1 MSGTVAVIGGGIQ
14 GTLCALAC
22 SAAGWRVTL
31 FERKSKLWQG
41 ASANNEGK
49 IHLGFTYGLDRSGE
63 TQARLAELGRRF
75 EDTLAAILGTLPAGI
90 VVARRVIYARHVLSA
105 LEAEATE
112 AHLES
117 TAGMIGMAAAIR
129 RVPLTELK
137 ALFSD
142 QITDAWEVPETTIE
156 PTVLGEAILARL
168 THQADID
175 IVTNADISELCPDG
189 TVWDVGGRRLGQFD
203 RLLNC
208 AWDGM
213 ARLSG
218 DGAGFCLRGK
228 AGFIARVRSPGPA
241 LPVTFCFGPFGD
253 IVPLGGDRCYVSWY
267 PACLMG
273 FTTDLSAGSRWF
285 DHLAAGFDFAAAY
298 RLTRR
303 RLAELTRGF
312 ELDEQ
317 YERVRAGPILAA
329 GSTYIYDLES
339 RLHRRTAIGLDA
351 HGRIATINPGK
362 LTTAP
367 WWANEA
373 ARWIKDQRP
382 SSA

>member
-31 FERKSKLWQG
+31 FERKPKLWQG

-49 IHLGFTYGLDRSGE
+49 IHVGFTYGLDKSGE
-63 TQARLAELGRRF
+63 TQARLAQLGGRF
-75 EDTLAAILGTLPAGI
+75 EDALAALLGSLPAGI
-90 VVARRVIYARHVLSA
+90 IVARRVVYARHALSA

-117 TAGMIGMAAAIR
+117 TAGMIGMASAIR
-129 RVPLTELK
+129 RVPLRELR

-168 THQADID
+168 GRQADIN
-175 IVTNADISELCPDG
+175 IETNADVAELDQDG

-203 RLLNC
+203 RILNC
-208 AWDGM
+208 AWDGL
-213 ARLSG
+213 ARLGGS
-218 DGAGFCLRGK
+218 GAGFCLRGK

-253 IVPLGGDRCYVSWY
+253 IVPLGADRCYVSWY

-285 DHLAAGFDFAAAY
+285 DGLAAVFDFAAAY

-312 ELDEQ
+312 ELEEQ
-317 YERVRAGPILAA
+317 
-329 GSTYIYDLES
+329 
-339 RLHRRTAIGLDA
+339 
-351 HGRIATINPGK
+351 
-362 LTTAP
+362 
-367 WWANEA
+367 
-373 ARWIKDQRP
+373 
-382 SSA
+382 

>member
-1 MSGTVAVIGGGIQ
+1 MSRTVAVIGGGIQ

-22 SAAGWRVTL
+22 SAAGWRVAL
-31 FERKSKLWQG
+31 FERKSGLWQG

-49 IHLGFTYGLDRSGE
+49 IHLGFTYGLDKSGE
-63 TQARLAELGRRF
+63 TQARLAELGGRF
-75 EDTLAAILGTLPAGI
+75 EATLAAILGPLPARA
-90 VVARRVIYARHVLSA
+90 VVARRVIYARHAVSA

-112 AHLES
+112 AHLEH
-117 TAGMIGMAAAIR
+117 TARMIGAAASIR
-129 RVPLTELK
+129 RVPLPELRET
-137 ALFSD
+137 FSE

-168 THQADID
+168 ASQANID
-175 IVTNADISELCPDG
+175 IVTKADIAELCQDG

-208 AWDGM
+208 AWDGL
-213 ARLSG
+213 ARLRG
-218 DGAGFCLRGK
+218 NGAGFCLRGK

-241 LPVTFCFGPFGD
+241 LPITICFGPFGD
-253 IVPLGGDRCYVSWY
+253 IVPLGSDRCYVSWY

-285 DHLAAGFDFAAAY
+285 DRLAAEFDFAAAY
-298 RLTRR
+298 RMTRY
-303 RLAELTRGF
+303 RLAELIRGF

-317 YERVRAGPILAA
+317 YEHVRAGPILAA
-329 GSTYIYDLES
+329 GSTDIYDLES
-339 RLHRRTAIGLDA
+339 RLHQRTAIGLAA

-367 WWANEA
+367 WWASEA
-373 ARWIKDQRP
+373 ARWIQEQRP

>member
-1 MSGTVAVIGGGIQ
+1 MTGTVAVIGGGIQ

-31 FERKSKLWQG
+31 FERKPELWQG

-49 IHLGFTYGLDRSGE
+49 IHLGFTYGLDKSGE
-63 TQARLAELGRRF
+63 TQARLAELGGRF
-75 EDTLAAILGTLPAGI
+75 EDALTAILGPLPAEI
-90 VVARRVIYARHVLSA
+90 VVARRVIYARHASSA
-105 LEAEATE
+105 LEAEATQ

-117 TAGMIGMAAAIR
+117 TAGMIGVAAAVR
-129 RVPLTELK
+129 RVPLPELR

-168 THQADID
+168 GRETNID
-175 IVTNADISELCPDG
+175 IVTNADVAELCQDG
-189 TVWDVGGRRLGQFD
+189 TVWDVGGRQLGQFD
-203 RLLNC
+203 RVLNC
-208 AWDGM
+208 AWDGL
-213 ARLSG
+213 AQLCG
-218 DGAGFCLRGK
+218 GGAGFCLRGK
-228 AGFIARVRSPGPA
+228 AGFIARVRSPGPT

-253 IVPLGGDRCYVSWY
+253 FVPLGGDRCYVSWY

-285 DHLAAGFDFAAAY
+285 DRLAAGFDFAAAY

-303 RLAELTRGF
+303 RLAELIRGL

-329 GSTYIYDLES
+329 GSTDIYDLES

-367 WWANEA
+367 WWASKA
-373 ARWIKDQRP
+373 ARWIQDQGP

>member
-22 SAAGWRVTL
+22 SAVGWRVTL
-31 FERKSKLWQG
+31 FERKPKLWQG

-49 IHLGFTYGLDRSGE
+49 IHLGFTYGLDMSGK
-63 TQARLAELGRRF
+63 TQARLAELGARF
-75 EDTLAAILGTLPAGI
+75 EHALVAILGPLPTGI
-90 VVARRVIYARHVLSA
+90 FVARQVIYARHALSA
-105 LEAEATE
+105 LEADATE

-117 TAGMIGMAAAIR
+117 TAGMIGTAAAIR
-129 RVPLTELK
+129 RVPPPELR

-142 QITDAWEVPETTIE
+142 QVTDAWEVPETTIE

-168 THQADID
+168 ACQADVD
-175 IVTNADISELCPDG
+175 IMTNADVAELHQDG
-189 TVWDVGGRRLGQFD
+189 TVWDAGGRRLGQFD

-208 AWDGM
+208 AWDGL
-213 ARLSG
+213 ARLRG

-228 AGFIARVRSPGPA
+228 AGFIARIRSPGPP

-285 DHLAAGFDFAAAY
+285 DRLAAGFDFDAAY
-298 RLTRR
+298 RLTRN
-303 RLAELTRGF
+303 RLTELARGF

-317 YERVRAGPILAA
+317 HEGVRAGAILAE
-329 GSTYIYDLES
+329 GSTDIYDLGS

-351 HGRIATINPGK
+351 HGRIASINPGK
-362 LTTAP
+362 LTAAP
-367 WWANEA
+367 WWASKA
-373 ARWIKDQRP
+373 ARWIQDQSP
-382 SSA
+382 SSP

>member
-1 MSGTVAVIGGGIQ
+1 MSSTVAVIGGGIQ

-31 FERKSKLWQG
+31 FERKPKLWQG

-49 IHLGFTYGLDRSGE
+49 IHLGFTYGLDRSGK
-63 TQARLAELGRRF
+63 TQARLAELGARF
-75 EDTLAAILGTLPAGI
+75 EAALAAILGPLPAG
-90 VVARRVIYARHVLSA
+90 VFVARRVIYARHALSA
-105 LEAEATE
+105 LAAQATD

-117 TAGMIGMAAAIR
+117 TARMIGTGTAIR
-129 RVPLTELK
+129 RLPLPELRS
-137 ALFSD
+137 LFSD
-142 QITDAWEVPETTIE
+142 QVTDAWEVPETTIE
-156 PTVLGEAILARL
+156 PTVLGEAILARIAR
-168 THQADID
+168 QANVD
-175 IVTNADISELCPDG
+175 IVTNADIAELRQDG
-189 TVWDVGGRRLGQFD
+189 TVWDAGGRRLGQFD

-208 AWDGM
+208 AWDGL
-213 ARLSG
+213 ARLHG

-228 AGFIARVRSPGPA
+228 AGFIARIRSPGPG

-253 IVPLGGDRCYVSWY
+253 IVPLGGGRCYVSWY

-285 DHLAAGFDFAAAY
+285 DRLAAGFDFAAAY
-298 RLTRR
+298 QLTRHRLT
-303 RLAELTRGF
+303 ELTRGF

-317 YERVRAGPILAA
+317 YEGVRAGPILAE
-329 GSTYIYDLES
+329 GSTDIHDLES

-362 LTTAP
+362 LATAP
-367 WWANEA
+367 WWASKA
-373 ARWIKDQRP
+373 ATWIQRP